1 MIKIK
6 NESSNSK
13 DDNDDSSSEK
23 EYNIYK
29 INSEKNIQR
38 KNILSSINQ
47 SFFQENRQLER
58 KDLYNRENWK
68 LSSLLR
74 KKYAMFLRQNLKNE
88 ESTEKIGIK
97 YLYQIFSK
105 RVYRKM
111 LLTVLRAIISLI
123 SVILYIMITYYPI
136 GENSKKKTRIKI
148 AETVISIIIFIDYI
162 YSFIVAKKKIQFIFN
177 ILNILDLITIIPPIL
192 SLTGI
197 QHRSLGFVRI
207 FRMIRIMRI
216 FRINKVL
223 SQNERK
229 EKEDGREEAKRRL
242 ISSLLTIFAV
252 LLVGTGTIQ
261 FLNDVLPKYFQFSIQ
276 NSQKEICS
284 SGINNTIYETIN
296 DTHYKNHSIICPEG
310 DKIITTERNITFD
323 LALYFMV
330 ITMATVGY
338 GDIFPKTSWA
348 RMLVSILIIV
358 SIIALSQLEIN
369 DFLKLN
375 SQYSKS
381 YKEKKGIK
389 HVILS
394 GFFTKT
400 SLMKFLSEFYHEDHK
415 EKSSNIKIIIIQ
427 SDFPSQEIQGVLLN
441 PKFDNKLQYIKGDIL
456 SSKIL
461 NKASAETASAV
472 ILKSENNFLDETNK
486 NDHFL
491 LLACKMISQVTPAPI
506 YIQFNNTQS
515 LLHDWADWDLAFSS
529 QQIKMSII
537 VRNGFISGFST
548 MIMNLTS
555 SISDNIYSKNLI
567 NTPWILEYLEGV
579 SQEIYIVTPPDDF
592 IPIDFCVF
600 VERAYL
606 DYGSLIF
613 GIRKKIISPD
623 DEDIVYYNYILN
635 PLDYTITKDDGIIVI
650 SGDEDEA
657 KQIFH
662 SKNSNDDN
670 KNTFIKMTKSEN
682 NFMDIR
688 NRNEIH
694 TEAELHLNN
703 NNIDNNSN
711 DNNFNSNENKMKRM
725 INGRLLLREKTKG
738 LNENLQF
745 LKDNFRDENIISQ
758 NEINVDKSTISHNDE
773 YENENEDLISLTNR
787 DLANTEL
794 EKIIPTIFLKRKK
807 IFKIWEANKEMLSY
821 LKNHYLVFC
830 REEQLE
836 EFVSC
841 FNIYFREILF
851 FVTDLHPTSKW
862 DIIQSTFKNVICIE
876 SSYSDQEHLN
886 KLHLNKCKHAYILS
900 YSVEKSSVSDSGILP
915 LVKLIEENYEKCK
928 YTLELVDELNVR
940 YLSSKL
946 IEEENEEEEYI
957 NNNLNNNTLITSK
970 KASSLPVI
978 LWPKYAKSDI
988 FFSSSLDS
996 LMAYSYHNE
1005 GSLEIIMKLLG
1016 ISDGLSLKNIKAN
1029 SSISIYR
1036 YIGKSDMR
1044 TEFETIVRYF
1054 LLLDPPVIPIAVY
1067 RMSNTENEL
1076 KNEMPY
1082 IVTNPK
1088 KDLELNQFDQVICIG
1103 KNNGFFEK
1111 LKPSDLDTS
1120 SFEHSFDD
1128 SSDDDDDDDNSI
1140 NFDIIN
1146 SSVRLRDE
1154 KEEKKGELED
1164 LSEEQLLDILKNEIQ
1179 YFKQN
1184 EINNN
1189 IKKNNDFNK
1198 KLNGINSNNS
1208 SIKTV
1213 SKFLRNKKKKLTT
1226 NIEKNSSEEDDDDEK
1241 NVKFGGE
1248 VKLNLIDDDNEKNNS
1263 KVSSENISSDS
1274 QSSSSSSSN
1283 SRNNSDSNSNSNS
1296 GSQDKKSSV
1305 HGENIFKT
1313 PSLIKFGGIG
1323 KMSTSDSE
1331 IQNEISTSNFYKVN
1345 HINVEKNNINGN
1357 NDFNKKVKSEENLI
1371 LKLKEEKQTVK
1382 NNEVINNKNEEKK
1395 IVKNEGNKIVKNE
1408 EKKIAKNDEN
1418 KIIKNEE
1425 RKSDKTEENKNNKKE
1440 EKKIVKNEEK
1450 KNMKNEENKNINTDE
1465 NKNMKNEEKKKMK
1478 NEENKNIKNEEN
1490 KIIKN
1495 DDKNM
1500 KNEEKKI
1507 IKNEENKNIKKD
1519 DKNEKNEN
1527 KNIKNEENKIIKNEE
1542 KKMNKNDEKKNDH
1555 LNNYMNKEKK
1565 TIKNEEKQISDEE
1578 KKNIKNQK
1586 KVKNDDKNVINEE
1599 KNNIKN
1605 EENKITKNDEKKNEN
1620 IHKNYKNEEKK
1631 NVKNEDK
1638 KKIQN
1643 EENNSIKTNEE
1654 IKIEE
1659 KNEKIKE
1666 KKIINKEIEKNNNKT
1681 EEKKNIKN
1689 DDKKITKIE
1698 ETKNELI
1705 KEDKKSENV
1714 KLNENKKENNF
1725 IKKED
1730 KKEKNG

>member
-1 MIKIK
+1 MIK
-6 NESSNSK
+6 NENEISSSK
-13 DDNDDSSSEK
+13 DNKSDSSSEN

-47 SFFQENRQLER
+47 TYPSENRQLER

-97 YLYQIFSK
+97 YLQQIFSK
-105 RVYRKM
+105 KVYRKM
-111 LLTVLRAIISLI
+111 LLTIIRAIISLI

-148 AETVISIIIFIDYI
+148 AEIVISIIIFLDYI
-162 YSFIVAKKKIQFIFN
+162 YSFIVAKKKLQFIFN
-177 ILNILDLITIIPPIL
+177 ILNILDLITVIPVFL
-192 SLTGI
+192 TFTGI

-207 FRMIRIMRI
+207 FRMIRIMRV

-261 FLNDVLPKYFQFSIQ
+261 FLNDVFPNYFTFSIQ

-284 SGINNTIYETIN
+284 SGKNNTTYETIN
-296 DTHYKNHSIICPEG
+296 GINFKNNSIICPEG
-310 DKIITTERNITFD
+310 DRIITTERNITFD

-338 GDIFPKTSWA
+338 GDIYPKTSWA

-389 HVILS
+389 HVILG

-415 EKSSNIKIIIIQ
+415 DKSSNLKIIIIQ
-427 SDFPSQEIQGVLLN
+427 SEFPSQEIQSVLLN

-456 SSKIL
+456 SSKTL
-461 NKASAETASAV
+461 NKASADTASAV
-472 ILKSENNFLDETNK
+472 ILKSENNFFDETDK

-491 LLACKMISQVTPAPI
+491 ILACKMISQVTPAPI

-537 VRNGFISGFST
+537 IRNGFISGFST

-592 IPIDFCVF
+592 EPIDFCVF

-606 DYGSLIF
+606 NYGSLIF

-635 PLDYTITKDDGIIVI
+635 PLNYVITKDDGIIVI

-657 KQIFH
+657 KQIFQ
-662 SKNSNDDN
+662 SKNNSDDN
-670 KNTFIKMTKSEN
+670 KNTYIKMISEN
-682 NFMDIR
+682 NFVESR
-688 NRNEIH
+688 NKNEVH
-694 TEAELHLNN
+694 TEAELRLNN
-703 NNIDNNSN
+703 NNFDNNSE
-711 DNNFNSNENKMKRM
+711 DNNINSNGNKIKKM
-725 INGRLLLREKTKG
+725 INGRLLLREKTRG

-758 NEINVDKSTISHNDE
+758 NEVNLDKSEVSN
-773 YENENEDLISLTNR
+773 YLENENDDLISLTNR

-794 EKIIPTIFLKRKK
+794 EKIIPKIFLKRKK
-807 IFKIWEANKEMLSY
+807 MFKIWEANKEMLSY
-821 LKNHYLVFC
+821 LHNHYLVFC
-830 REEQLE
+830 REDQLE

-946 IEEENEEEEYI
+946 IEEENIEEDYI
-957 NNNLNNNTLITSK
+957 NNNINNTTLLSSK

-978 LWPKYAKSDI
+978 LWPKYAKSDL

-1016 ISDGLSLKNIKAN
+1016 ISDGISLKDIKAN

-1103 KNNGFFEK
+1103 KNNGFFQK
-1111 LKPSDLDTS
+1111 LNPSDLESS
-1120 SFEHSFDD
+1120 SFEHSFSD
-1128 SSDDDDDDDNSI
+1128 SSDDDDSF
-1140 NFDIIN
+1140 NFDVIN

-1184 EINNN
+1184 EINTNN
-1189 IKKNNDFNK
+1189 NTQINTNVNK
-1198 KLNGINSNNS
+1198 KLKGKTSNIS
-1208 SIKTV
+1208 SIK
-1213 SKFLRNKKKKLTT
+1213 SESIFSRSKKKKLTT
-1226 NIEKNSSEEDDDDEK
+1226 NIEKNSSEEDDDDDDDK
-1241 NVKFGGE
+1241 KVKFNE
-1248 VKLNLIDDDNEKNNS
+1248 VRLNLIDENNNS

-1274 QSSSSSSSN
+1274 QSYSNSSSSK
-1283 SRNNSDSNSNSNS
+1283 NSNSNS
-1296 GSQDKKSSV
+1296 KYNSGSEDKKSSSIR
-1305 HGENIFKT
+1305 GDNIFKT

-1331 IQNEISTSNFYKVN
+1331 IIQNEINTSNFYKAKQ
-1345 HINVEKNNINGN
+1345 INVERNNKIW
-1357 NDFNKKVKSEENLI
+1357 NDVIKKDKSEEKI
-1371 LKLKEEKQTVK
+1371 LSKSKEEKLILNKEKINKNKEKKNDK
-1382 NNEVINNKNEEKK
+1382 NNENIDKKNEEKKNDKKNENIDKKNENITNKNEEKK
-1395 IVKNEGNKIVKNE
+1395 IINNE
-1408 EKKIAKNDEN
+1408 EKKI
-1418 KIIKNEE
+1418 IKNE
-1425 RKSDKTEENKNNKKE
+1425 
-1440 EKKIVKNEEK
+1440 
-1450 KNMKNEENKNINTDE
+1450 
-1465 NKNMKNEEKKKMK
+1465 KKKT
-1478 NEENKNIKNEEN
+1478 IKNEGT
-1490 KIIKN
+1490 KN
-1495 DDKNM
+1495 D

-1507 IKNEENKNIKKD
+1507 IKNEDKKNI
-1519 DKNEKNEN
+1519 
-1527 KNIKNEENKIIKNEE
+1527 INEE
-1542 KKMNKNDEKKNDH
+1542 K
-1555 LNNYMNKEKK
+1555 
-1565 TIKNEEKQISDEE
+1565 EE
-1578 KKNIKNQK
+1578 KKNIKNEEK
-1586 KVKNDDKNVINEE
+1586 KNITNEEKGIVNNEIKKSIKKEEKIKNEDKKNIINEE
-1599 KNNIKN
+1599 K
-1605 EENKITKNDEKKNEN
+1605 
-1620 IHKNYKNEEKK
+1620 EEKK
-1631 NVKNEDK
+1631 NVKNEGKKSIINEEKVKNNDK
-1638 KKIQN
+1638 NVKNEEKVKNNDKNVKNEEKKEIQN
-1643 EENNSIKTNEE
+1643 EKNIIIKHNEKKNDNINAKKNSKNEE
-1654 IKIEE
+1654 NKIIQNGEKKNDKIEQNIIME
-1659 KNEKIKE
+1659 KNILKKNKENKDEKIEE
-1666 KKIINKEIEKNNNKT
+1666 KKIINNEIEKKNNKI

-1689 DDKKITKIE
+1689 NEKKITKNE
-1698 ETKNELI
+1698 EIKNDLI
-1705 KEDKKSENV
+1705 NEDKKSENE
-1714 KLNENKKENNF
+1714 KLKINENKKENNF
-1725 IKKED
+1725 IKKKED
-1730 KKEKNG
+1730 KKEKNN